1 MTTMTTIRITHHYD
15 VGDQD
20 VFVTRRTGDV
30 DPLRAALY
38 CQFKSEE
45 WFDEPSALTNLGIA
59 AMLVMHY
66 GFRQAAAIIDDEFD
80 NEKCLTID
88 MYREREKACGSFYEE
103 LMRDVSLQREGLRES
118 MANFFD

>member
-1 MTTMTTIRITHHYD
+1 MSTIRITHHYD
-15 VGDQD
+15 VGNQD
-20 VFVTRRTGDV
+20 VFVTRRSGDV

-59 AMLVMHY
+59 AMLVMHH
-66 GFRQAAAIIDDEFD
+66 GFRQAAATDDD
-80 NEKCLTID
+80 DCQIID
-88 MYREREKACGSFYEE
+88 MYREREAACGPRYDE
-103 LMRDVSLQREGLRES
+103 LMADASLHREGLRES